1 VTSASKT
8 DPGRF
13 FEDFRLG
20 ETIRH
25 ATPRT
30 VGAGERALYIGLTG
44 SRFAL
49 PSADSFARQLGLPA
63 APLDDILVFN
73 LVFGR
78 SVPDVSLN
86 AVANLGYAEARF
98 GAAVYDGDTL
108 TASSEVVGL
117 KENSS
122 RETGVVYVRTTGL
135 NQRGETVLQFI
146 RWVMV
151 RKRDRLAPVTQ
162 TVVPG
167 FAAAVAAEDLCLQAG
182 VDLSGYD
189 AGLAGAPYLWDDYRP
204 GETIDHVDGMTIE
217 ESCHMAATRLYQ
229 NSARVHF
236 NQHAE
241 AGGRFGRRIVYGG
254 HVISLA
260 RALSFNGL
268 ANAFRVAAINGGRH
282 VNPCFAGDT
291 VYAWTQVADKIALPG
306 RRDAGAL
313 RLRTVA
319 TKNRPCADF
328 PAEGPDVILELDYTA
343 ILPRR

>member
-1 VTSASKT
+1 MTSASKT

-20 ETIRH
+20 ESIRH
-25 ATPRT
+25 AIPRT
-30 VGAGERALYIGLTG
+30 VGAGERALYIALTG

-49 PSADSFARQLGLPA
+49 PSADSFARRLGLPG

-73 LVFGR
+73 IVFGR

-86 AVANLGYAEARF
+86 AIANLGYAEARF
-98 GAAVYDGDTL
+98 ATAVYDGDTL
-108 TASSEVVGL
+108 TESSEIVGL
-117 KENSS
+117 KENSN

-135 NQRGETVLQFI
+135 NQRGETVLEFT

-151 RKRDRLAPVTQ
+151 RKRDHGARAPE
-162 TVVPG
+162 TVVPTL
-167 FAAAVAAEDLCLQAG
+167 AQAVAAEDLSLPAG
-182 VDLSGYD
+182 IDLSDYD
-189 AGLAGAPYLWDDYRP
+189 AGLAGSLHLWDDYRP
-204 GETIDHVDGMTIE
+204 GEAIDHVDGMTIE
-217 ESCHMAATRLYQ
+217 ESCHMSATRLYQ
-229 NSARVHF
+229 NTARVHF

-241 AGGRFGRRIVYGG
+241 AAGRFGRRIVYGG

-268 ANAFRVAAINGGRH
+268 ANAFRIAAINGGRH

-291 VYAWTQVADKIALPG
+291 VYAWSSVTDKIALPG
-306 RRDAGAL
+306 REDAGAL
-313 RLRTVA
+313 RLKTVA
-319 TKNRPCADF
+319 TKNRPCGDF
-328 PAEGPDVILELDYTA
+328 PAEGPDLVLEFDYTV